1 VSGFFARMAARAS
14 GQEVPVAV
22 RQPQPYETA
31 TDPGTGGPA
40 PGPGRGWLPDGTQ
53 HADVTELPALVL
65 PEVPSETRAID
76 PQVPDRLRSSQPANV
91 VPSHP
96 SAPLDGGRARLGPAR
111 PPAVLPLRRTTT
123 PDVAP
128 RPGPDSTGGSHPS
141 TPLVAAA
148 RPDRDRPGVDPS
160 GGAPAGSELDGSRQP
175 LAQGAST
182 PTTPPRRSAGST
194 PAVQQEPGSRR
205 RQQPRGAPGPS
216 SQATSAATSGEPLSP
231 ARRATGKPRPP
242 VPDLAT
248 LLRTHVLP
256 HLADRG
262 AVSRDEIVVV
272 DDTPNG
278 SPARRRDPPGT
289 GTVSV
294 RTGQVRSHGSEASGP
309 RADRGAPAGSAAPEV
324 NVHID
329 RVVVTR
335 APAPPSTPAPVPA
348 PTPRSGRTR
357 VDHAGYLTRRRERG

>member
-1 VSGFFARMAARAS
+1 MSAFFARMAARAS

-40 PGPGRGWLPDGTQ
+40 RGWLPNGTQ
-53 HADVTELPALVL
+53 HADVTELPAFVL
-65 PEVPSETRAID
+65 PEVSSETRDRAID
-76 PQVPDRLRSSQPANV
+76 PRFPDRLRSSQPAYG

-96 SAPLDGGRARLGPAR
+96 SAPIDGGRARPGPAH
-111 PPAVLPLRRTTT
+111 PPAVLPLRRTTP

-128 RPGPDSTGGSHPS
+128 RPGTDSPGGPHPS
-141 TPLVAAA
+141 TPLIAAT
-148 RPDRDRPGVDPS
+148 RPERDRPGVDPS
-160 GGAPAGSELDGSRQP
+160 GGAPAGSELDGRRQP
-175 LAQGAST
+175 LAQEAST
-182 PTTPPRRSAGST
+182 PTTPPPRPAGST
-194 PAVQQEPGSRR
+194 PAVQQQPGSRR
-205 RQQPRGAPGPS
+205 RQQPRGAPEPA
-216 SQATSAATSGEPLSP
+216 SQAASAATSGEPLSA
-231 ARRATGKPRPP
+231 ARRATGNTRPP

-278 SPARRRDPPGT
+278 SPARHRDPPAA

-309 RADRGAPAGSAAPEV
+309 RADRGAPAGRAAPEV

-335 APAPPSTPAPVPA
+335 APAPPPTPAPVSP